1 MDTCK
6 TSSRPKLLIS
16 LGKLADID
24 LSRVKTRLQLCQA
37 SAVEVDLHQLELRF
51 EALRSK
57 SASKERRLMASLAES
72 GQQQPLV
79 VVASEQANRYVVIDG
94 YKRVRALSK
103 LHADQAVA
111 TLWELDEAKA
121 LVLEQLMRS
130 SDGASPMQQGWLLA
144 ELQERF
150 GLSQEELARRFDM
163 SPSWVSR
170 RLGLVRELPETIQS
184 AVRDGGLS
192 SHVATRLLVPLARA
206 KPDEACRLAEVMAR
220 HQLSTR
226 DAQKLYAGY
235 MGSGERGRELLLER
249 PELYL
254 RAEHEAALPKTEAAS
269 PIAQITGDLDAL
281 AAIARRS
288 FRRLADG
295 RLRSALAPD
304 REHIERMARLAQQ
317 KTQDLFDR
325 INSEIA
331 HAGSKHP

>member
-1 MDTCK
+1 
-6 TSSRPKLLIS
+6 
-16 LGKLADID
+16 
-24 LSRVKTRLQLCQA
+24 
-37 SAVEVDLHQLELRF
+37 VEVDLHQLELRF

-57 SASKERRLMASLAES
+57 SASKERRLTASLAES

-79 VVASEQANRYVVIDG
+79 VVASEQSSRYIVIDG
-94 YKRVRALSK
+94 YKRVRALKK
-103 LHADQAVA
+103 LHVDQAVA
-111 TLWELDEAKA
+111 TLWELAEAEA

-130 SDGASPMQQGWLLA
+130 SDSASPMQQGWLLA

-170 RLGLVRELPETIQS
+170 RLALVRELPEPIQS

-192 SHVATRLLVPLARA
+192 SHVATRLLVPMARA
-206 KPDEACRLAEVMAR
+206 KPEEACRLAEVMAR
-220 HQLSTR
+220 LHLSTR
-226 DAQKLYAGY
+226 EAQRLYAGY
-235 MGSGERGRELLLER
+235 MDSGERGRELLLER
-249 PELYL
+249 PEVYL
-254 RAEHEAALPKTEAAS
+254 RAEQEAALPKAEAPS
-269 PIAQITGDLDAL
+269 PIAQIVGELEAL

-304 REHIERMARLAQQ
+304 REHVERMARLAQQ
-317 KTQDLFDR
+317 RTQELFDH
-325 INSEIA
+325 IDSEIA